1 MTAPTPIFR
10 ADGEGERLGFAGG
23 GIHTW
28 KATSAETAGAFLLFE
43 DATTQ
48 GKMTPLH
55 RHPEA
60 DETLY
65 VLEGELLVHIGG
77 EEHRVGPGGFTMA
90 PRGVPHAFTVISETA
105 RMLCLQTPGSADTFF
120 RGASEPAADATY
132 DSGPVDFDRVR
143 AAAAASDFVEI
154 LGPPPFTPPA
164 SAGGA

>member
-10 ADGEGERLGFAGG
+10 AGGEGERRGFAGG
-23 GIHTW
+23 GVHTW
-28 KATSAETAGAFLLFE
+28 KATSAETGGAFLLFE
-43 DATTQ
+43 DATTV

-77 EEHRVGPGGFTMA
+77 EEQRIGPGGFTMA
-90 PRGVPHAFTVISETA
+90 PRGVPHAFTVVSDDRA
-105 RMLCLQTPGSADTFF
+105 HALPPDPGSADAFF
-120 RGASEPAADATY
+120 MGASDPATADAY

-143 AAAAASDFVEI
+143 TAAAASGFVEI
-154 LGPPPFTPPA
+154 LGPPPFAPP
-164 SAGGA
+164 SP

>member
-1 MTAPTPIFR
+1 MTTPRPIFR

-23 GIHTW
+23 GVHTW
-28 KATSAETAGAFLLFE
+28 KATSDETGGAFLLFE
-43 DATTQ
+43 DATTR

-77 EEHRVGPGGFTMA
+77 EERHVGPGGFTMA
-90 PRGVPHAFTVISETA
+90 PRGVPHAFTVLTETA

-120 RGASEPAADATY
+120 RSASEPAGPDDY
-132 DSGPVDFDRVR
+132 DSGPLDFARVQ
-143 AAAAASDFVEI
+143 ATAQQSGLVEI

-164 SAGGA
+164 AP